1 MWLLFAISVAVLL
14 IVLLNSG
21 KIGSSAVQAGGG
33 RPRSP
38 GPPWPSVD
46 GLVAPASRAELI
58 WPRGRGAD
66 AGGRRRLRAGAA
78 RLTRLDQRVAIV
90 TGAGQGIGRKIAE
103 GLAGEGARVVVAD
116 VRGGEQAAQAI
127 GGLAVEVDVSDLQ
140 DCERMARAAVD
151 AYGRID
157 ILVNNAG
164 IYTSLVPTPFDQ
176 LSVDEWR
183 RVFDVNVLGM
193 YLATRAVAPFMR
205 SAGTGRIINLA
216 SGTPYKGVPMFL
228 HYVASKGAVIAMTR
242 SLAKE
247 LGGDGVLVN
256 TVAPGFTMSDGVL
269 ANQVQVQQL
278 RDISVGARVLVRD
291 QYPED
296 IVGAVVFFASDDS
309 SFITGQ
315 SLVVDGGAYFN

>member
-1 MWLLFAISVAVLL
+1 L
-14 IVLLNSG
+14 
-21 KIGSSAVQAGGG
+21 
-33 RPRSP
+33 
-38 GPPWPSVD
+38 
-46 GLVAPASRAELI
+46 SRLE
-58 WPRGRGAD
+58 G
-66 AGGRRRLRAGAA
+66 
-78 RLTRLDQRVAIV
+78 RVAIV
-90 TGAGQGIGRKIAE
+90 TGAAQGIGRAIAE

-116 VRGGEQAAQAI
+116 VQGAAPAAEGF
-127 GGLAVEVDVSDLQ
+127 GGLAVEVDVSDPAA
-140 DCERMARAAVD
+140 CERMAQAAID
-151 AYGRID
+151 AYGQID

-164 IYTSLVPTPFDQ
+164 IYSSLVPTPFEQ

-205 SAGTGRIINLA
+205 RAGRGRIINLA

-228 HYVASKGAVIAMTR
+228 HYVASKGAVVAMTR
-242 SLAKE
+242 ALAKE
-247 LGGDGVLVN
+247 LGDDNVLVN

-269 ANQVQVQQL
+269 ANAVQVERL
-278 RDISVGARVLVRD
+278 RDVSAKARVLVRD
-291 QYPED
+291 QYPQD